1 MPNFSATILL
11 VGLIILLLIGIVLL
25 LLLRLTSPTGELQ
38 ERIHTYA
45 WVPDEAPRRQ
55 AGPRPGRF
63 YRMRRR
69 LNVMLSALGSQEMNL
84 QLMAANCRSLSRV
97 HPDPPGFDDRR
108 SGRGL
113 ADLRHA
119 ISGLALAILANL
131 VPGILL
137 RRAIHRRRMKFQ
149 AQLVDVLVLI
159 QGAVRSGFSLL
170 QAVEVVV
177 RETESPAADEFGR
190 VTREVSLGLTLTQ
203 ALNNLKERMQN
214 ADLNLIVTAVNIH
227 NQVGGNLTTMINA
240 VTETVRE
247 RDHLFREARVI
258 TTQQRYTAYMLSLL
272 PIALAGLIFMLSPE
286 YITQFL
292 RPGPYIFIPI
302 LAIVGIIL
310 GISCSSVLR
319 RLKYDFKCAIYQGSF
334 ERIEMPSLTILI
346 IGAGLAALGFFIF
359 IVVLAVLPRDE
370 VSRRLNEWVSEM
382 AGPTL
387 QSTQVDTVRR
397 RELAG
402 SFRTRVLQPWLKGI
416 GAFFGASCLPGTS
429 SRSITCWPSPVSP
442 CGWERVSST
451 GCAWSSPCLAPGWLI
466 WS

>member
-1 MPNFSATILL
+1 MLNFNAAILL
-11 VGLIILLLIGIVLL
+11 VGLAILLLIGIVLA
-25 LLLRLTSPTGELQ
+25 LLLRSTSPTDELQ

-45 WVPDEAPRRQ
+45 LVPDEAMQRQ
-55 AGPRPGRF
+55 AGARPGRF

-69 LNVMLSALGSQEMNL
+69 LNVMLSALGSQEMNM
-84 QLMAANCRSLSRV
+84 QLMAANWQITVTEYILIRL
-97 HPDPPGFDDRR
+97 
-108 SGRGL
+108 GL
-113 ADLRHA
+113 MIAGLILGWLIFGSP

-131 VPGILL
+131 VPGFLL

-177 RETESPAADEFGR
+177 RETEAPAADEFKR

-272 PIALAGLIFMLSPE
+272 PIALAGLLFMLNPE
-286 YITQFL
+286 YITQLL
-292 RPGPYIFIPI
+292 RPGPYILIPI
-302 LAIVGIIL
+302 AAIVGIIL
-310 GISCSSVLR
+310 GHL
-319 RLKYDFKCAIYQGSF
+319 
-334 ERIEMPSLTILI
+334 
-346 IGAGLAALGFFIF
+346 
-359 IVVLAVLPRDE
+359 
-370 VSRRLNEWVSEM
+370 
-382 AGPTL
+382 
-387 QSTQVDTVRR
+387 
-397 RELAG
+397 
-402 SFRTRVLQPWLKGI
+402 VLQ
-416 GAFFGASCLPGTS
+416 
-429 SRSITCWPSPVSP
+429 RITKI
-442 CGWERVSST
+442 E
-451 GCAWSSPCLAPGWLI
+451 I
-466 WS
+466 